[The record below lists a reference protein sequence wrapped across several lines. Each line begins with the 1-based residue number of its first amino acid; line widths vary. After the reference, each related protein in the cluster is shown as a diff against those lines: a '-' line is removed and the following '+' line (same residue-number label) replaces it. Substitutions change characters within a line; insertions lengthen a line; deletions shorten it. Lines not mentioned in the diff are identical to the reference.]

1 MDRKLIWGRGPEV
14 SESNRADSDFVE
26 TVADHGF
33 LRRQNKARAN
43 TGFYTLVTSSP
54 QKRFLSAD
62 SDI

>member
-1 MDRKLIWGRGPEV
+1 M
-14 SESNRADSDFVE
+14 SESDQADCDFVE

-43 TGFYTLVTSSP
+43 TGFCMLVTSSP